1 MMLSNG
7 LVFQTLSGQNY
18 VNIVAQTEQGVFL
31 YQDVKVDV
39 VNGRAYV
46 DLNAHTFPSPEVCKN
61 YLHAMRRLKQEDRE
75 LLTLF
80 DIQYD
85 LGSHVVTK
93 TGEPLVRAWQIQPA
107 QPRRTRR
114 RLRETVAALS

>member
-1 MMLSNG
+1 MLSNG